1 MAGGDGRGR
10 KGRLGRPAPL
20 AARRLLDPIAE
31 YHRLIEADP
40 SAALEQASGLREAFV
55 REGVT
60 FGGPPMPSFLRP
72 HFVERRDWAELR
84 SQGTRVL
91 EIAAR
96 VARDVFEGDVGHL
109 CDFLGTPVAETR
121 WVALDPGAPDV
132 VLSRLDAFVTPG
144 GPRFIEINSDAPA
157 GFGYSDRMARL
168 FEELPVFR
176 ELARRV
182 AVSYVPSGDGLVRAV
197 VAQWRSS
204 GGGERPRVAIVD
216 WADVKTRPDQELL
229 RDAFAARGFECFLA
243 DPREVGIAGDRLH
256 ASGAPVD
263 LVYRRAVLS
272 ELVEREEEVAGFL
285 DAYRRGLC
293 PFVNSFR
300 CRLSEDKAF
309 FAVLTDES
317 FAHLMSDEESALV
330 SRVLPWTRRVA
341 ERRTVKDGRAID
353 LVPFVVEER
362 ERLVLK
368 PAHEYGGRSVFLGAE
383 TSPTDWEGA
392 VQAAL
397 GAPWVVQERVSI
409 PEEPFPV
416 LDQDGHDLAFVPLKV
431 NTNPFYAAGEEVGA
445 VTRASRSSVIN
456 VSAGGGSV
464 PTFVVG

>member
-1 MAGGDGRGR
+1 MAGGDRRGWHGRV
-10 KGRLGRPAPL
+10 GRPRSLIPDTV
-20 AARRLLDPIAE
+20 LDPIAE

-40 SAALEQASGLREAFV
+40 SAASEQASRLREAFV

-60 FGGPPMPSFLRP
+60 FDGQPMPSFLRP
-72 HFVERRDWAELR
+72 HFVARADWDALR
-84 SQGTRVL
+84 SHGIRVL

-96 VARDVFEGDVGHL
+96 VARHVFEGDVGRL
-109 CDFLGTPVAETR
+109 CDFLGTPAAEAR
-121 WVALDPGAPDV
+121 WVALDQAGPDV
-132 VLSRLDAFVTPG
+132 VLSRLDAFVTPE

-168 FEELPVFR
+168 FEQLPLFR

-182 AVSYVPSGDGLVRAV
+182 PVSYVPSDGGLVRAV
-197 VAQWRSS
+197 VGAWRAA
-204 GGGERPRVAIVD
+204 GRGERPRIAIID
-216 WADVKTRPDQELL
+216 WAEVMTRPDQELL
-229 RDAFAARGFECFLA
+229 REAFAARGFDCLLA
-243 DPREVGIAGDRLH
+243 DPREVEVIEDRLH
-256 ASGAPVD
+256 AAGAPVD

-272 ELVEREEEVAGFL
+272 ELVEREDEVAGFL
-285 DAYRRGLC
+285 EAYRRGLC

-317 FAHLMSDEESALV
+317 FAHLMSEEERVFV
-330 SRVLPWTRRVA
+330 SRVVPWTRRVA
-341 ERRTVKDGRAID
+341 ERRTEKGGRAID
-353 LVPFVVEER
+353 LVPFILEDR

-368 PAHEYGGRSVFLGAE
+368 PAHAYGGRSVFLGSE
-383 TSPTDWEGA
+383 TSPDEWEGV

-416 LDQDGHDLAFVPLKV
+416 LDPEGGDLAFASLKV
-431 NTNPFYAAGEEVGA
+431 NANPFYVAGEDVGA